1 MNSINKSSKD
11 QADLFPISM
20 SNSPN
25 SSFQEKEEIK
35 PEIIKNSNLEAR
47 EDKEGIKSKM
57 KAGRDR
63 KDYIYRRWTS
73 HLSEVLTNSP

>member
-1 MNSINKSSKD
+1 MNSINRSSKD

-25 SSFQEKEEIK
+25 SSFQEQEEIK
-35 PEIIKNSNLEAR
+35 PEIIVNSNL
-47 EDKEGIKSKM
+47 EGIKSKM
-57 KAGRDR
+57 KAVRDR

-73 HLSEVLTNSP
+73 HLSGILTNSP

>member
-25 SSFQEKEEIK
+25 SSFQEQEEIK
-35 PEIIKNSNLEAR
+35 PEIIVNSNL
-47 EDKEGIKSKM
+47 EGIKSKM
-57 KAGRDR
+57 KAGLDR

-73 HLSEVLTNSP
+73 HLSGILTNSP

>member
-25 SSFQEKEEIK
+25 SSIQEQEEVK
-35 PEIIKNSNLEAR
+35 PEIIVNSNL
-47 EDKEGIKSKM
+47 EGIKSKM
-57 KAGRDR
+57 KGGRDR
-63 KDYIYRRWTS
+63 KDYVYRRWTS
-73 HLSEVLTNSP
+73 HLSGILTNSP

>member
-25 SSFQEKEEIK
+25 SSFQEQEEIK
-35 PEIIKNSNLEAR
+35 PEIIVNSNL
-47 EDKEGIKSKM
+47 KGIKSKM

-73 HLSEVLTNSP
+73 HLPGILTNSP

>member
-25 SSFQEKEEIK
+25 SSIQEQEEVK
-35 PEIIKNSNLEAR
+35 PEIIVNSNL
-47 EDKEGIKSKM
+47 EGIKSKM
-57 KAGRDR
+57 KGGRDR
-63 KDYIYRRWTS
+63 KDYVYRRWTL
-73 HLSEVLTNSP
+73 HLSGILTNSP

>member
-11 QADLFPISM
+11 QVDLFPISM

-25 SSFQEKEEIK
+25 SSIQEQEEVK
-35 PEIIKNSNLEAR
+35 PEIIVNSNLE
-47 EDKEGIKSKM
+47 GIQSKM

-73 HLSEVLTNSP
+73 HLSGILTNSP

>member
-25 SSFQEKEEIK
+25 SSFQEQEEIK
-35 PEIIKNSNLEAR
+35 PEILVNSNL
-47 EDKEGIKSKM
+47 EGIKSKM

-73 HLSEVLTNSP
+73 HLSGILTNSP

>member
-1 MNSINKSSKD
+1 MNSINRSSKD

-25 SSFQEKEEIK
+25 SSFQEQEEIK
-35 PEIIKNSNLEAR
+35 PEIIVNSNL
-47 EDKEGIKSKM
+47 EGIKSKM

-73 HLSEVLTNSP
+73 HLSGILTNSP

>member
-25 SSFQEKEEIK
+25 SSIQEQEEVK
-35 PEIIKNSNLEAR
+35 PEIIANSNL
-47 EDKEGIKSKM
+47 EGIKSKM
-57 KAGRDR
+57 KGGRDR
-63 KDYIYRRWTS
+63 KDYVYRRWTS
-73 HLSEVLTNSP
+73 HLSGILTNSP

>member
-25 SSFQEKEEIK
+25 SSIQEQEEIK
-35 PEIIKNSNLEAR
+35 PEIIGNSNL
-47 EDKEGIKSKM
+47 EGIKSKILG
-57 KAGRDR
+57 GRDR
-63 KDYIYRRWTS
+63 KDYVYRRWTS
-73 HLSEVLTNSP
+73 HLSGILTNSP

>member
-20 SNSPN
+20 SNSSN
-25 SSFQEKEEIK
+25 SSIQEQEEVK
-35 PEIIKNSNLEAR
+35 PEIIVNSNLE
-47 EDKEGIKSKM
+47 GIQSKM

-73 HLSEVLTNSP
+73 HLSGILTNSP

>member
-25 SSFQEKEEIK
+25 SSFKEKEEIK
-35 PEIIKNSNLEAR
+35 PEIIKNSNLE
-47 EDKEGIKSKM
+47 GITEVKNESGSWSKRLNLQ
-57 KAGRDR
+57 ALD
-63 KDYIYRRWTS
+63 
-73 HLSEVLTNSP
+73 LTPFRGSDQLTVI

>member
-11 QADLFPISM
+11 QADVFPISM

-25 SSFQEKEEIK
+25 SSFLEQEEIK
-35 PEIIKNSNLEAR
+35 REITVNSNL
-47 EDKEGIKSKM
+47 EGIKSKM
-57 KAGRDR
+57 KAGCDR

-73 HLSEVLTNSP
+73 HISGMLTNSP

>member
-25 SSFQEKEEIK
+25 SSIQEQEEVK
-35 PEIIKNSNLEAR
+35 PEIIVNSNLE
-47 EDKEGIKSKM
+47 GIQSKM

-73 HLSEVLTNSP
+73 HLSGILTNSP

>member
-1 MNSINKSSKD
+1 MNSINKNSKD

-25 SSFQEKEEIK
+25 SSFQEQEEIK
-35 PEIIKNSNLEAR
+35 PEIIVNSNL
-47 EDKEGIKSKM
+47 EGIKSKM
-57 KAGRDR
+57 KEGRDR

-73 HLSEVLTNSP
+73 HPSGILTNSP

>member
-25 SSFQEKEEIK
+25 SSFQEQEEIK
-35 PEIIKNSNLEAR
+35 PEITVNSNLE
-47 EDKEGIKSKM
+47 GITAVKNES
-57 KAGRDR
+57 G
-63 KDYIYRRWTS
+63 S
-73 HLSEVLTNSP
+73 

>member
-20 SNSPN
+20 SISPN
-25 SSFQEKEEIK
+25 SSFQEQEEIK
-35 PEIIKNSNLEAR
+35 PEIIVNSNL
-47 EDKEGIKSKM
+47 EGIKSKM
-57 KAGRDR
+57 QAGRDR

-73 HLSEVLTNSP
+73 HLSGILTNSS

>member
-1 MNSINKSSKD
+1 MNSIDKSSKD

-25 SSFQEKEEIK
+25 SSFQEQEEIK
-35 PEIIKNSNLEAR
+35 PEIIVNSNL
-47 EDKEGIKSKM
+47 KGINSKM

-73 HLSEVLTNSP
+73 HLSGILTNSP

>member
-25 SSFQEKEEIK
+25 SSFQEQEEIK
-35 PEIIKNSNLEAR
+35 PEIIVNSNL
-47 EDKEGIKSKM
+47 EGIKSKM

-73 HLSEVLTNSP
+73 HLSGILTNSP

>member
-25 SSFQEKEEIK
+25 SSFQEQEEIK
-35 PEIIKNSNLEAR
+35 PEIIVNSNL
-47 EDKEGIKSKM
+47 EGIKSKV

-63 KDYIYRRWTS
+63 KDYIYGRWTS
-73 HLSEVLTNSP
+73 HLSGILTNSP